1 VTITAA
7 PAFSAISM
15 AGTRSAHTRVVF
27 GDVAGVV
34 QRHVQVSTDENA
46 LALGF
51 ALGAQVGRK
60 SE

>member
-1 VTITAA
+1 
-7 PAFSAISM
+7 
-15 AGTRSAHTRVVF
+15 
-27 GDVAGVV
+27 VAGVV